1 MRIQCSRL
9 PLLRAK
15 FLEIFSMWDNLVRF
29 QATNSKFKEGI
40 AIVLSLYYHL
50 STFKPKL
57 NDKSLQLA
65 QKHLTS
71 EKPVVDLLY
80 KDASERKEK
89 LQKLEKKVTIIARCY
104 VILLITY
111 SDYFRRRKVFKKQ
124 RISAKCQPARQS

>member
-15 FLEIFSMWDNLVRF
+15 FLKIFSMWDNLVRF

-40 AIVLSLYYHL
+40 AIVLNLYYQL

-89 LQKLEKKVTIIARCY
+89 LQKLEKKVTIIA
-104 VILLITY
+104 
-111 SDYFRRRKVFKKQ
+111 
-124 RISAKCQPARQS
+124 